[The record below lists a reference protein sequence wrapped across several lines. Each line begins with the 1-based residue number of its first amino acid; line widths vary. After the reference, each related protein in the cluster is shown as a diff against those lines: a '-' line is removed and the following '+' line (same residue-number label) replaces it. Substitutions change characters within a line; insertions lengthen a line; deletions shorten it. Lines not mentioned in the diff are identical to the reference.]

1 MEYFNLL
8 CYCITYSNIGL
19 YHKISLFFD
28 LLTTWILGDFH
39 SDLLRFTPQHSV
51 VFAMTILMMLHLLSY
66 QQSRLQLLAVTCSL
80 YPAIHTIFLLL
91 TQFYFSLVYMLPQY
105 MILDLNLMPP
115 SQSKH
120 SFLIWNAD
128 TFQFFIVHEVKG
140 LGLGPFSILV
150 QVKLGHFNFTK

>member
-1 MEYFNLL
+1 MDPRRF
-8 CYCITYSNIGL
+8 
-19 YHKISLFFD
+19 
-28 LLTTWILGDFH
+28 GDFH

-66 QQSRLQLLAVTCSL
+66 QQSPLQLVAVYILQFTPFTYCFKYPTIQAYALDTCFQIS
-80 YPAIHTIFLLL
+80 
-91 TQFYFSLVYMLPQY
+91 FYFSLVYMHPKY

-120 SFLIWNAD
+120 SSLIWNAN
-128 TFQFFIVHEVKG
+128 TFQFFIVHEVN
-140 LGLGPFSILV
+140 GLGPFSILV